1 MSDHLKEKNIWLI
14 GAGYMAVEYT
24 KVLQEMNIPF
34 KVVGRGVKSAVEF
47 KKKTGVTVQTGGI
60 KNFLKQIEKLPFAA
74 IVAVS
79 AEKLATA
86 TLLLLRKGIKR
97 ILVEKPAG
105 LNLEELEE
113 SNYEAKKQKAEVFVA
128 YNRRF
133 YASTLKA
140 KKIIEEDSGVT
151 SFNFEF
157 TEWSHIIKDLKK
169 SDIVKKHWFLANSTH
184 VVDLSFF
191 LSGIPKEIKCYTTGG
206 LSWHPVASI
215 FVGAGITNQGAL
227 FSYHANW
234 EAPGRWGVEIFT
246 RKHRLI
252 LRPLEDLYTQKI
264 GSLISE
270 KVIFDDSLDHKF
282 KPGLYKQVEAFL
294 NYPLGSYL
302 CHLSDHLLT
311 TQNFYMKICNQK
323 INEKI

>member
-1 MSDHLKEKNIWLI
+1 MPDYLKVKNICLI

-34 KVVGRGVKSAVEF
+34 KVVGRGVKSAVDFE
-47 KKKTGVTVQTGGI
+47 KKTRIAVQTGGI
-60 KNFLKQIEKLPFAA
+60 KNFLEGTEEMPFAA
-74 IVAVS
+74 IVAVN
-79 AEKLATA
+79 AEQLATA
-86 TLLLLRKGIKR
+86 TLLLLKKGVKR

-113 SNYEAKKQKAEVFVA
+113 LNREAKKQKADIFVA

-133 YASTLKA
+133 YASTLKT
-140 KKIIEEDSGVT
+140 KKTIDEDGGVT

-169 SDIVKKHWFLANSTH
+169 PDIVKKNWFLANSTH
-184 VVDLSFF
+184 VIDLAFF
-191 LSGIPKEIKCYTTGG
+191 LGGMPKEVKCYTTGG

-215 FVGAGITNQGAL
+215 FCGAGVTERGSL

-234 EAPGRWGVEIFT
+234 EAPGRWGVEVLT
-246 RKHRLI
+246 KKHRLI
-252 LRPLEDLYTQKI
+252 LRPLEDLYIQKI

-270 KVIFDDSLDHKF
+270 KVIFNDSLDHKF
-282 KPGLYKQVEAFL
+282 KPGLYKQVEAFFNNPL
-294 NYPLGSYL
+294 NSYL
-302 CHLSDHLLT
+302 CCLNDHYLMT
-311 TQNFYMKICNQK
+311 KNFYVKICNQK
-323 INEKI
+323 